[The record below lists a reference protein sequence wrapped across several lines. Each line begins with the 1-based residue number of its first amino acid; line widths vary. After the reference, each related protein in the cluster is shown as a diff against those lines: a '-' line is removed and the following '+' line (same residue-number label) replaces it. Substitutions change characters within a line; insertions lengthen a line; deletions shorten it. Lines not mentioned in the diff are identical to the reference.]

1 MPGLGRGCRLG
12 GQTCELSPECRQ
24 ERPAPRGRAG
34 PSRTGPHPGL
44 CTAPGSGGSFRLHF
58 ADGQT
63 EAQGG
68 QAHCLRDPSQ
78 RVSRSRGLCMDRRAA
93 ASLTVPW
100 GPGVRHRGST
110 RLLLDPHSPPGG
122 ASGEAVHACLHHT
135 RTHTHTAHSH
145 THNAR
150 TRTHSACTHA
160 HTHMAHAHGACTHN
174 THGTRTHKHA
184 CTNTR
189 AHMHTHTYTHAH
201 AHRQQPQSTSRAW
214 LRPPPRGAGVEG
226 DGEPGTGV

>member
-1 MPGLGRGCRLG
+1 MPEGSQPAGQPKPRPVHGQESGRIPDCPVGARCAAPWEH
-12 GQTCELSPECRQ
+12 T
-24 ERPAPRGRAG
+24 PAPR
-34 PSRTGPHPGL
+34 S
-44 CTAPGSGGSFRLHF
+44 S
-58 ADGQT
+58 
-63 EAQGG
+63 
-68 QAHCLRDPSQ
+68 
-78 RVSRSRGLCMDRRAA
+78 
-93 ASLTVPW
+93 W
-100 GPGVRHRGST
+100 
-110 RLLLDPHSPPGG
+110 PPGG

-145 THNAR
+145 THNA
-150 TRTHSACTHA
+150 RTHSACTHA

-226 DGEPGTGV
+226 DGEPGTGGAGGQARPAVDGPLKLPG